1 MNCLGDV
8 VLPQGAIN
16 VLPSRRQDRIA
27 ELVDSAVTA
36 IEPTRRPT
44 ERRREARYPYPYP
57 LHVTPIAEDGT
68 AAGDDTFVVIGKHLA
83 PHGVDFYSRQ
93 PLAYRRVIVSLDCGV
108 EGWIGLLV
116 ELTWCRFGRHGW
128 YDNGG
133 RFLAVVPSPLTDF
146 DDRPRAA

>member
-1 MNCLGDV
+1 MTCLDDR
-8 VLPQGAIN
+8 VLQRAALNMPAA
-16 VLPSRRQDRIA
+16 SDRDRVA
-27 ELVDSAVTA
+27 ELVESALTA
-36 IEPTRRPT
+36 IEPTRRPV

-57 LHVTPIAEDGT
+57 LHVTPVNSDGS
-68 AAGDDTFVVIGKHLA
+68 AAVEETFVVVGKHLA
-83 PHGVDFYSRQ
+83 LHGVDFYSRQ
-93 PLAYRRVIVSLDCGV
+93 PLAHRRVIVSIDCGV

-133 RFLAVVPSPLTDF
+133 RFLQVVPSPLTDF